1 MVTEP
6 IVDGLIPRRLERP
19 ASAEELA
26 EVLRSA
32 DEAGEA
38 VIPVGGGRA
47 LDLGDSPERLDLVV
61 ETRGLCRVIEISQ
74 ADLTASVE
82 AGVTLEE
89 LDAELARVGQFV
101 PLDPF
106 NSPGHTVGGVLAA
119 GLSGPLRLRYG
130 PARDFVIGL
139 RVALPEGRL
148 VSSGGRVVKNVSGY
162 DLNKLHLGALGTCGV
177 IVAAS
182 FKLFPRPAHETTLEV
197 HPEDPWG
204 EAARAL
210 ALPMPPIAL
219 ELFGDGRLLARLAG
233 TREGVTRMARELGWP
248 EADPAIWTQHTTVG
262 GDAVAWARISV
273 PPVHLREVLER
284 LPRGARWWASPGV
297 GVAHWTGDLDP
308 EAVTRA
314 RAAAEG
320 VGGSLVLMRA
330 PAALKRGVGA
340 WGTPPP
346 TLEWMRRLRDAFD
359 PRRTLS
365 PGRYVV

>member
-1 MVTEP
+1 MITELA
-6 IVDGLIPRRLERP
+6 VDGLAPRRVERP
-19 ASAEELA
+19 GSAEELA
-26 EVLRSA
+26 EVLRA
-32 DEAGEA
+32 ARDAEEA
-38 VIPVGGGRA
+38 VVPVGGGRA
-47 LDLGDSPERLDLVV
+47 LGLGDPPERLDVVV
-61 ETRGLCRVIEISQ
+61 ETRGLRRVIEVSQ

-101 PLDPF
+101 PIDPF
-106 NSPGHTVGGVLAA
+106 NAPGHTVGGVLAA

-130 PARDFVIGL
+130 PPRDFVIGL

-182 FKLFPRPAHETTLEV
+182 FKLFPRPAHEVTLEAR
-197 HPEDPWG
+197 PEEPWA

-219 ELFGDGRLLARLAG
+219 ELIGDGRLLARLAG

-248 EADPAIWTQHTTVG
+248 EGDPAAWARHATAG

-273 PPVHLREVLER
+273 PPTRLREVLER

-308 EAVTRA
+308 ASVTLV
-314 RAAAEG
+314 RAAAEQA
-320 VGGSLVLMRA
+320 GGSLVLMSA
-330 PAALKRGVGA
+330 PASLKRQVGA